1 MSSKRP
7 PEVPSSTAITTRLV
21 AFYLVS
27 TLLILFCTNWF
38 QFKALSVD
46 LDYEDNDFLVERIAT
61 LRSIIAR
68 HPDALKDQIPTNE
81 ENQHTRYLVRVQN
94 AEGQTLLQSPG
105 MSGLP
110 VELFPPAVTTTEK
123 VGHGSKHRGADNKSY
138 LLNSAWAEG
147 RGDSHHRL
155 VQVALDISEED
166 ALMSKYLLK
175 MVKSIVIGLLLAA
188 GLAIFITRKGLK
200 PLQDMAATV
209 AQITETD
216 LHQRIRSGS
225 WPKELDQ
232 LTVALDAMLGRLE
245 ESFARLSEFSANLA
259 HELRTPLNNLRGE
272 AEVALSR
279 ARSNDEYRRIIE
291 SSIEEYERLTRMVGD
306 ILFLARPDQGHVPQ
320 MIDAR
325 AEIETLA
332 EYYRNL
338 ADEQQITISIQGNG
352 SVSVDPRLFQR
363 AVGNIISNALHYTLN
378 GGQISVKIHPCQ
390 DGALEIAVADD
401 GIGVAPAELPL
412 IFDRFYRSPQARQR
426 YNQGS
431 GLGLAIVRSIMAL
444 HGGTVSI
451 SSEPGEGTV
460 VTLQFPPAPAVQRR
474 FLDTD

>member
-1 MSSKRP
+1 MSSTKQT
-7 PEVPSSTAITTRLV
+7 EAPSSTAITTRLV
-21 AFYLVS
+21 LFYLVS

-38 QFKALSVD
+38 QFQALSDD

-68 HPDALKDQIPTNE
+68 HPDALKDQIPADDQS
-81 ENQHTRYLVRVQN
+81 QHTRYLVRVQD
-94 AEGQTLLQSPG
+94 AQGRTVLQSPG

-110 VELFPPAVTTTEK
+110 VELFPPAVTTAEK
-123 VGHGSKHRGADNKSY
+123 IGHGTRHQGADKKSY

-147 RGDSHHRL
+147 RGDSHFRL
-155 VQVALDISEED
+155 VQVALDITEED
-166 ALMSKYLLK
+166 ALMSKYLFK
-175 MVKSIVIGLLLAA
+175 MGVSILIGLLLAA
-188 GLAIFITRKGLK
+188 GLAIFITRKGLQ
-200 PLQDMAATV
+200 PLQNMASTV

-216 LHQRIRSGS
+216 LHQRIRTVS

-245 ESFARLSEFSANLA
+245 ESFARLTEFSANLA

-291 SSIEEYERLTRMVGD
+291 SSMEEYERLSRMVGD
-306 ILFLARPDQGHVPQ
+306 ILFLARPDQGHLPQ

-325 AEIETLA
+325 GEIETLA

-338 ADEQQITISIQGNG
+338 ADEQQITISIEGSG
-352 SVSVDPRLFQR
+352 SVSVDPHLFQR
-363 AVGNIISNALHYTLN
+363 AVGNIISNALHYTLS
-378 GGQISVKIHPCQ
+378 GGQITVKIHPAG
-390 DGALEIAVADD
+390 DGSLEVAIEDD
-401 GIGVAPAELPL
+401 GMGVAPCELPL

-426 YNQGS
+426 HNQGS

-444 HGGTVSI
+444 HGGTVSV
-451 SSEPGEGTV
+451 SSNPGAGTV
-460 VTLQFPPAPAVQRR
+460 VTLKFPRQEVVSPR
-474 FLDTD
+474 